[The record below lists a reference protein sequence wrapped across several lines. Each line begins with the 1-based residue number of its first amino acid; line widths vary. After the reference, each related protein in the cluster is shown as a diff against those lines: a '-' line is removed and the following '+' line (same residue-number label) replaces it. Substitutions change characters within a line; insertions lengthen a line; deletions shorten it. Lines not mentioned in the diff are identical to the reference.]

1 MRYAAFLAAAVV
13 LNAGSSLL
21 YKYSSLNGADRTLS
35 AILLAAGLGLG
46 AVNAVLYTKSLGGI
60 KLNTAYPIFSASS
73 LALVALLSLLVF
85 GEALA
90 ARKIAGMAILLIGV
104 VVVSL

>member
-21 YKYSSLNGADRTLS
+21 YKYSSINGANGRLG

-46 AVNAVLYTKSLGGI
+46 AANALLYTKSLGGI
-60 KLNTAYPIFSASS
+60 ELNTAYPAFSAGS
-73 LALVALLSLLVF
+73 LVLVTLIALLVF
-85 GEALA
+85 GEALT
-90 ARKIAGMAILLIGV
+90 ARKAAGIAILIAGVI
-104 VVVSL
+104 VVSL